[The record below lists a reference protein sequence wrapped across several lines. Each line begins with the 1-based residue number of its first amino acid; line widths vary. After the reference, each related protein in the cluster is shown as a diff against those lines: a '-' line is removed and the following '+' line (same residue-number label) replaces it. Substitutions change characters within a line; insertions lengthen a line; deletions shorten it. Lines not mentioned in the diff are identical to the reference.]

1 MHIYKERQKKKK
13 EKERER
19 AIGKKPAVTKSE
31 IIEFIYEYK

>member
-13 EKERER
+13 RKRERE
-19 AIGKKPAVTKSE
+19 IGKKPAVTKSE